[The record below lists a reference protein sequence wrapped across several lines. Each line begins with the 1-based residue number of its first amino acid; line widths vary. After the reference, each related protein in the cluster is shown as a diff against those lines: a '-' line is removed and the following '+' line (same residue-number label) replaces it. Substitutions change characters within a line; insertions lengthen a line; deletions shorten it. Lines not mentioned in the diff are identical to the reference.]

1 MPTIAVRKAGPATGS
16 IPQISSPRPQIAHAP
31 TPSATAVADADALP
45 EVDAGSTNMLARISM
60 ALVVVLGALISPVT
74 LVMAF
79 IARAQIKR
87 SGQGGA
93 DIAIAALVVSALF
106 LGIGVLSV
114 ALLRF
119 GAI

>member
-1 MPTIAVRKAGPATGS
+1 MPTIAVRKAGPATGA
-16 IPQISSPRPQIAHAP
+16 IPQISSPRPQIAQTP
-31 TPSATAVADADALP
+31 TPAATAVAVDADA
-45 EVDAGSTNMLARISM
+45 GSNKLAKVSM
-60 ALVVVLGALISPVT
+60 ALVVILGALISPIT
-74 LVMAF
+74 LIMAF

-93 DIAIAALVVSALF
+93 DVAIAALVVSGFF

>member
-1 MPTIAVRKAGPATGS
+1 VRKAGPATGA
-16 IPQISSPRPQIAHAP
+16 IPQISSPRPQIAQAP
-31 TPSATAVADADALP
+31 TPAATADADA
-45 EVDAGSTNMLARISM
+45 DAGSNTLARVSM
-60 ALVVVLGALISPVT
+60 ALVVILGALITPVT

-93 DIAIAALVVSALF
+93 DIAIAALVVSVFF

>member
-1 MPTIAVRKAGPATGS
+1 
-16 IPQISSPRPQIAHAP
+16 
-31 TPSATAVADADALP
+31 
-45 EVDAGSTNMLARISM
+45 M
-60 ALVVVLGALISPVT
+60 ALVVIFGALISPVT

-93 DIAIAALVVSALF
+93 DVAIAALVVSVFF

>member
-1 MPTIAVRKAGPATGS
+1 MPAIAVRKAGPATGA
-16 IPQISSPRPQIAHAP
+16 IPQVSSSRPQIAHAP
-31 TPSATAVADADALP
+31 TPAATAVATAVA
-45 EVDAGSTNMLARISM
+45 EAEAEAGSNVLARISM
-60 ALVVVLGALISPVT
+60 ALVVVLGAFLSPVT

-79 IARAQIKR
+79 IARSQIKR

-93 DIAIAALVVSALF
+93 DIAIAALVVSAF
-106 LGIGVLSV
+106 LLGVGVLSV

>member
-1 MPTIAVRKAGPATGS
+1 MPAIAVRKAGPATGA
-16 IPQISSPRPQIAHAP
+16 IPQVSASRPQIAHAP
-31 TPSATAVADADALP
+31 TPAATAVAEADS
-45 EVDAGSTNMLARISM
+45 GSNVLARISM
-60 ALVVVLGALISPVT
+60 ALVVVLGAFLSPVT

-79 IARAQIKR
+79 IARSQIKR
-87 SGQGGA
+87 SGQGGT
-93 DIAIAALVVSALF
+93 DIAIAALVVSGFF